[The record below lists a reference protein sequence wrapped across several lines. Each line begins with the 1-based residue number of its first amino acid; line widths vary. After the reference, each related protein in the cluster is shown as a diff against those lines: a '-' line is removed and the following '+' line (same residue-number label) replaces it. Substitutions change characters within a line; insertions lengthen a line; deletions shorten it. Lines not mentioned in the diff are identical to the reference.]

1 MWSEQKKENNPSR
14 RPLALDNQAGLPA
27 QTISPAV
34 PGLAV
39 IGKAMVIRGQITS
52 REDMHVDGEIDGS
65 LDMPNCRLTVGPSG
79 KIGAG
84 ARAREVEVLGSVDG
98 DVEAS
103 RKITIRKGGRLV
115 GDLRTPGIVIED
127 GAYFKGKIEI
137 VTTEA
142 PAPQQNA
149 LQPENKGTTPA
160 AGAQPIATANAIK
173 P

>member
-137 VTTEA
+137 VTTEV
-142 PAPQQNA
+142 PPVHQNA
-149 LQPENKGTTPA
+149 LQPENKSAAPA
-160 AGAQPIATANAIK
+160 AGAPPLATANIK

>member
-27 QTISPAV
+27 QAISPAV

-137 VTTEA
+137 VTTEV
-142 PAPQQNA
+142 PPVHQNA
-149 LQPENKGTTPA
+149 LQPENKTAAPA
-160 AGAQPIATANAIK
+160 AGVQPLATANAIK

>member
-137 VTTEA
+137 VTTEV
-142 PAPQQNA
+142 PPVHQNA
-149 LQPENKGTTPA
+149 LQPENKSAAPA
-160 AGAQPIATANAIK
+160 AGAPPLATANAIK

>member
-137 VTTEA
+137 VTTEV
-142 PAPQQNA
+142 PPIHQNA
-149 LQPENKGTTPA
+149 LQPENKSAAPA
-160 AGAQPIATANAIK
+160 AGAPPLATANIK

>member
-1 MWSEQKKENNPSR
+1 MWSERKQDNNPSR
-14 RPLALDNQAGLPA
+14 RPLSFDNQATPA
-27 QTISPAV
+27 PTTGQVVS
-34 PGLAV
+34 GLAV

-52 REDMHVDGEIDGS
+52 REDMHVDGEIDGT

-79 KIGAG
+79 KVGAG
-84 ARAREVEVLGSVDG
+84 ARAREVEVLGSIDG
-98 DVEAS
+98 DVEAG

-137 VTTEA
+137 VTTEP
-142 PAPQQNA
+142 PAAQQSA
-149 LQPENKGTTPA
+149 AQPENRSSTPA
-160 AGAQPIATANAIK
+160 TGAQPLATANAIK

>member
-1 MWSEQKKENNPSR
+1 MWSERKQENNPSR
-14 RPLALDNQAGLPA
+14 RPLALDNQAGTPL
-27 QTISPAV
+27 QTTSPV
-34 PGLAV
+34 VSGLAV

-52 REDMHVDGEIDGS
+52 KEDMHVDGEIDGT

-79 KIGAG
+79 KVGAG
-84 ARAREVEVLGSVDG
+84 ARAREVEVLGSIDG

-137 VTTEA
+137 VTTEV
-142 PAPQQNA
+142 PAVHQNA
-149 LQPENKGTTPA
+149 SQPENKGTAPTV
-160 AGAQPIATANAIK
+160 GAQPLATANAIK

>member
-1 MWSEQKKENNPSR
+1 VQP
-14 RPLALDNQAGLPA
+14 AGSA
-27 QTISPAV
+27 AV
-34 PGLAV
+34 GLAV

-52 REDMHVDGEIDGS
+52 REDMHVDGEIDGT
-65 LDMPNCRLTVGPSG
+65 LDMPNCRLTIGPSG
-79 KIGAG
+79 KVGAG
-84 ARAREVEVLGSVDG
+84 ARAREVEVLGSIDG

-142 PAPQQNA
+142 ATAHQNA
-149 LQPENKGTTPA
+149 ASSDNKSTPPA
-160 AGAQPIATANAIK
+160 TGAQPLATANAIK

>member
-1 MWSEQKKENNPSR
+1 MWSERKQENNLSR
-14 RPLALDNQAGLPA
+14 RPLAFDNQATGPLQA
-27 QTISPAV
+27 TSPAYS
-34 PGLAV
+34 GLAV

-52 REDMHVDGEIDGS
+52 KEDMHVDGEIDGT

-79 KIGAG
+79 KVGAG
-84 ARAREVEVLGSVDG
+84 ARAREVEVLGSIDG

-137 VTTEA
+137 VTTEV
-142 PAPQQNA
+142 PAVHQNA
-149 LQPENKGTTPA
+149 SQPENKGTAPA
-160 AGAQPIATANAIK
+160 VGAQPLATANAIK

>member
-1 MWSEQKKENNPSR
+1 MWSERKQENNLSR
-14 RPLALDNQAGLPA
+14 RPLAFDNQATAPLQA
-27 QTISPAV
+27 TSPAYS
-34 PGLAV
+34 GLAV

-52 REDMHVDGEIDGS
+52 KEDMHVDGEIDGT

-79 KIGAG
+79 KVGAG
-84 ARAREVEVLGSVDG
+84 ARAREVEVLGSIDG

-160 AGAQPIATANAIK
+160 AGAQPLATANAIK